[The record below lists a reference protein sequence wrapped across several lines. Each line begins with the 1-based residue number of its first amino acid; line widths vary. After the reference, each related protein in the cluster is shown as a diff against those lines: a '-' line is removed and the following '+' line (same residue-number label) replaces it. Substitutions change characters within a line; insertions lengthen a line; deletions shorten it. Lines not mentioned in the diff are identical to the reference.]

1 MKGLNE
7 VRLIGNAGSEP
18 AIQFT
23 LAGHKIAR
31 FSLATEEQWRDV
43 VSGELRKKTAW
54 HSVVARKKVA
64 DVAEK
69 YCTRGSLLFVGGKLE
84 TQEYTD
90 AEGNRRM
97 ATQVVADEIIALNA
111 TEQLTKSDD
120 ADDDQLPF

>member
-1 MKGLNE
+1 MKSLNE
-7 VRLIGNAGSEP
+7 VRLIGSVGSEP
-18 AIQFT
+18 TIQFT
-23 LAGHKIAR
+23 LAGHTVAR
-31 FSLATEEQWRDV
+31 FFLATGEAWRDTA
-43 VSGELRKKTAW
+43 SGELRKKTAL

-111 TEQLTKSDD
+111 TERLTKSDD
-120 ADDDQLPF
+120 ADDDRLPF

>member
-7 VRLIGNAGSEP
+7 VRLIGNVGSSP
-18 AIQFT
+18 VIQLT
-23 LAGHKIAR
+23 PAGHKVAR
-31 FSLATEEQWRDV
+31 FSLATDEEWRDTA
-43 VSGELRKKTAW
+43 SGELRKKTAW

-111 TEQLTKSDD
+111 TERLTKSDD

>member
-1 MKGLNE
+1 MKSLNE
-7 VRLIGNAGSEP
+7 VRLIGNVDSEP
-18 AIQFT
+18 TIQFT
-23 LAGHKIAR
+23 LAGHKVAR
-31 FSLATEEQWRDV
+31 FSLATGEEWRDTA
-43 VSGELRKKTAW
+43 SGELRKKTAW

-111 TEQLTKSDD
+111 TERLTKSDD

>member
-7 VRLIGNAGSEP
+7 VRLIGNVGSEP

-111 TEQLTKSDD
+111 TERLTKSDD
-120 ADDDQLPF
+120 ADDDRLPF

>member
-1 MKGLNE
+1 MKSLNE
-7 VRLIGNAGSEP
+7 VRLIGNVGSEP
-18 AIQFT
+18 TIQFT
-23 LAGHKIAR
+23 LAGRKVAR
-31 FSLATEEQWRDV
+31 FFLATGEAWRDTA
-43 VSGELRKKTAW
+43 SGELRKKTAL

-111 TEQLTKSDD
+111 TERLTKSDD
-120 ADDDQLPF
+120 ADDDRLPF

>member
-7 VRLIGNAGSEP
+7 VRLIGNVGSEP

-120 ADDDQLPF
+120 ADDDRLPF

>member
-1 MKGLNE
+1 M
-7 VRLIGNAGSEP
+7 
-18 AIQFT
+18 
-23 LAGHKIAR
+23 
-31 FSLATEEQWRDV
+31 
-43 VSGELRKKTAW
+43 

-120 ADDDQLPF
+120 ADDDRLPF

>member
-1 MKGLNE
+1 MKSLNE
-7 VRLIGNAGSEP
+7 VRLIGNVCSEP
-18 AIQFT
+18 TIQFT
-23 LAGHKIAR
+23 LAGHKVAR
-31 FSLATEEQWRDV
+31 FFLATGEAWRDTA
-43 VSGELRKKTAW
+43 SGELRKKTAL

-111 TEQLTKSDD
+111 TERQTKSDD
-120 ADDDQLPF
+120 ADDDRLPF

>member
-7 VRLIGNAGSEP
+7 VRLIGNVGSEP

-23 LAGHKIAR
+23 LAGHKVAR

-69 YCTRGSLLFVGGKLE
+69 YCTRGCLVFVGGKLE

-111 TEQLTKSDD
+111 TERLTQSGD
-120 ADDDQLPF
+120 ADDDRLPF

>member
-7 VRLIGNAGSEP
+7 VRLIGNVGSEP

-64 DVAEK
+64 DVVEK

-111 TEQLTKSDD
+111 TERLTKSND

>member
-1 MKGLNE
+1 MKSLNE
-7 VRLIGNAGSEP
+7 VRLIGNIGSEST
-18 AIQFT
+18 IQFT
-23 LAGHKIAR
+23 LAGHKVAR
-31 FSLATEEQWRDV
+31 FSLATGEEWRDTA
-43 VSGELRKKTAW
+43 SGELRKKTAW

-111 TEQLTKSDD
+111 TERLTKSDD

>member
-7 VRLIGNAGSEP
+7 VRLIGNVGSEP

-31 FSLATEEQWRDV
+31 FSLATDEEWRDTA
-43 VSGELRKKTAW
+43 SGDLRKKTAW
-54 HSVVARKKVA
+54 HSVVARKKIA

-111 TEQLTKSDD
+111 TERLTQSGD
-120 ADDDQLPF
+120 ADDDRLPF

>member
-7 VRLIGNAGSEP
+7 VRLIGNVGSSP
-18 AIQFT
+18 VIQLT
-23 LAGHKIAR
+23 PAGHKIAR

>member
-1 MKGLNE
+1 MKSLNE
-7 VRLIGNAGSEP
+7 VRLIGNVDSEP
-18 AIQFT
+18 TIQFT
-23 LAGHKIAR
+23 LAGHKVAR
-31 FSLATEEQWRDV
+31 FFLATGEAWRDTA
-43 VSGELRKKTAW
+43 SGELRKKTAL

-111 TEQLTKSDD
+111 TERLTKSDD
-120 ADDDQLPF
+120 ADDDRLPF

>member
-1 MKGLNE
+1 MKSLNE
-7 VRLIGNAGSEP
+7 VRLIGNVGSELT
-18 AIQFT
+18 IQFT
-23 LAGHKIAR
+23 LAGHKVAR
-31 FSLATEEQWRDV
+31 FSLATGEEWRDTA
-43 VSGELRKKTAW
+43 SGELRKKTAW

-97 ATQVVADEIIALNA
+97 TTQVVADEIIALNA
-111 TEQLTKSDD
+111 TERLTKSDD
-120 ADDDQLPF
+120 ADDDRLPF

>member
-7 VRLIGNAGSEP
+7 VRLIGNVGSEP
-18 AIQFT
+18 TIQFT
-23 LAGHKIAR
+23 LVGHKVAR
-31 FSLATEEQWRDV
+31 FSRATGEEWRDTA
-43 VSGELRKKTAW
+43 SGELRKKTAW
-54 HSVVARKKVA
+54 HSVVARKKVT

-111 TEQLTKSDD
+111 TERLTKSDD
-120 ADDDQLPF
+120 ADDDRLPF

>member
-1 MKGLNE
+1 MKSLNE
-7 VRLIGNAGSEP
+7 VRLIGNVGSEP
-18 AIQFT
+18 TIQFT
-23 LAGHKIAR
+23 LAGHKVAR

-69 YCTRGSLLFVGGKLE
+69 YCTRGNLLFVGGKLE

-111 TEQLTKSDD
+111 TERLTKSND

>member
-7 VRLIGNAGSEP
+7 VRLIGNVGSEP

-54 HSVVARKKVA
+54 HSVVARKKFA

-111 TEQLTKSDD
+111 AERLTKSDG

>member
-7 VRLIGNAGSEP
+7 VRLIGNVGSEP

-111 TEQLTKSDD
+111 AERLTKSDG

>member
-1 MKGLNE
+1 MKSLNE
-7 VRLIGNAGSEP
+7 VRLIGNVGSSP
-18 AIQFT
+18 VIQLT
-23 LAGHKIAR
+23 PAGHKMAR
-31 FSLATEEQWRDV
+31 FSLATDEEWRDAA
-43 VSGELRKKTAW
+43 SGELRKKTAW
-54 HSVVARKKVA
+54 HTVVAWRKLA

-69 YCTRGSLLFVGGKLE
+69 YCARGSLLFVGGKLE

-111 TEQLTKSDD
+111 TERLTKSDD

>member
-1 MKGLNE
+1 MKSLNE
-7 VRLIGNAGSEP
+7 VRLIGNIGSEST
-18 AIQFT
+18 IQFT
-23 LAGHKIAR
+23 LAGHKVAR
-31 FSLATEEQWRDV
+31 FFLATGEAWRDTA
-43 VSGELRKKTAW
+43 SGELRKKTAL

-111 TEQLTKSDD
+111 TERLTKSDD
-120 ADDDQLPF
+120 ADDDRLPF

>member
-7 VRLIGNAGSEP
+7 VRLIGNIGSAPVIQLTPAG
-18 AIQFT
+18 Q
-23 LAGHKIAR
+23 KVAR
-31 FSLATEEQWRDV
+31 FSLATDEEWRDAA
-43 VSGELRKKTAW
+43 SGELRKKTAW
-54 HSVVARKKVA
+54 HTVVAWRKLA

-111 TEQLTKSDD
+111 TERLTKSDD
-120 ADDDQLPF
+120 ADDDRLPF

>member
-1 MKGLNE
+1 MKSLNE
-7 VRLIGNAGSEP
+7 VRLIGNVGSELT
-18 AIQFT
+18 IQFT
-23 LAGHKIAR
+23 LAGHKVAR
-31 FSLATEEQWRDV
+31 FSLATGEEWRDTA
-43 VSGELRKKTAW
+43 SGELRKKTAW

-111 TEQLTKSDD
+111 TERLTKSDD
-120 ADDDQLPF
+120 ADDDRLPF

>member
-1 MKGLNE
+1 MKSLNE
-7 VRLIGNAGSEP
+7 VRLIGNVGSELT
-18 AIQFT
+18 IQFT
-23 LAGHKIAR
+23 LAGHKVAR
-31 FSLATEEQWRDV
+31 FFLATGEAWRDTA
-43 VSGELRKKTAW
+43 SGELRKKTAL

-111 TEQLTKSDD
+111 TERLTKSDD
-120 ADDDQLPF
+120 ADDDRLPF

>member
-1 MKGLNE
+1 MKSLNE
-7 VRLIGNAGSEP
+7 VRLIGNVDSEP
-18 AIQFT
+18 TIQFT
-23 LAGHKIAR
+23 LAGHKVAR
-31 FSLATEEQWRDV
+31 FFLATGEAWRDTA
-43 VSGELRKKTAW
+43 SGELQKKTAL

-111 TEQLTKSDD
+111 TERLTKSDD
-120 ADDDQLPF
+120 ADDDRLPF